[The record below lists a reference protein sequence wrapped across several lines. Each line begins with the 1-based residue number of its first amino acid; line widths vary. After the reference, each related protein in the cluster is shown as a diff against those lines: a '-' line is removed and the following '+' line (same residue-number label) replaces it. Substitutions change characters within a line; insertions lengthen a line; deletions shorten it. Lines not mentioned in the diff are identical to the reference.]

1 MKRILVTILA
11 LFAIITSAYADVRG
25 LTTVVIDAGHGGHD
39 PGAVSKDRATQE
51 KNLTLDISKRLEKK
65 IKEAY
70 PDVKVILTRP
80 TDDFVSLGGRAEI
93 ANKSGANLFIAIH
106 INASTNRSATGYSV
120 HVLGQS
126 SDKGRDLFANNMEV
140 VKQENSVM
148 MLEDD
153 YTTKYADFNSL
164 DASSFILLQ
173 LMQSTNLQQSLDFA
187 QIITEQ
193 LEGGP
198 IRSNRGIWQ
207 NPFYVLW
214 KTSMPAVLVELGFIS
229 NETEVNILRQEENRD
244 LLADALF
251 RSFKIYKEKYDV
263 SIQFD
268 KQPENEDKK

>member
-1 MKRILVTILA
+1 MKRILVTFLA

-51 KNLTLDISKRLEKK
+51 KNLTLDISKRLKKK